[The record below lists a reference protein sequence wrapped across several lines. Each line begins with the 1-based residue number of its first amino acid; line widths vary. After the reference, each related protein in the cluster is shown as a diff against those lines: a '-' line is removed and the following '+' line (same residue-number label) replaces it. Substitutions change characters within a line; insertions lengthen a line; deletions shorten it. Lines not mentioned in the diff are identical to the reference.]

1 MTTSSIPSSPLN
13 ITSCVLITVPLG
25 KEGIPNSAID
35 VWLSWRGIKMV
46 QRGRKNDTHRCGL
59 LPIYEPLYRQ
69 LLVSYPLPAR
79 RLHRVIRPFRMLEYR
94 SGLCCR
100 VMGVM
105 EAKDWPGSTKL
116 DRIQIYVRR

>member
-13 ITSCVLITVPLG
+13 ITSCVSIAVPLG
-25 KEGIPNSAID
+25 KEGILNSAID

-46 QRGRKNDTHRCGL
+46 QRGWEDDTHRCGLFTGSSYACGL
-59 LPIYEPLYRQ
+59 LPIYELLYRQ

-105 EAKDWPGSTKL
+105 EAKDWPGST
-116 DRIQIYVRR
+116 